1 MDRDR
6 EMGWTVA
13 TRAQRHH
20 AGRTGVSIEPRHDVM
35 RVTAVDEAGAV
46 AAALERAR
54 ARWPE
59 SEGWR
64 DHAAYAH
71 PSPEAGGPT

>member
-1 MDRDR
+1 MDEQR
-6 EMGWTVA
+6 GWDA
-13 TRAQRHH
+13 TMRARRHH
-20 AGRTGVSIEPRHDVM
+20 ARRTAVYVEPRHEAVT
-35 RVTAVDEAGAV
+35 VTAADEAGAV

-71 PSPEAGGPT
+71 PSPEAGG